1 MAKILSLNRFPISH
15 PPETSCQ
22 VTDSFFGIALL
33 VSTFDHS
40 GNLESVDLFGFINIT
55 FLFV

>member
-1 MAKILSLNRFPISH
+1 LVLQDLELKSVPFI
-15 PPETSCQ
+15 
-22 VTDSFFGIALL
+22 TDSFFGIALL